1 MKLIWAEG
9 AQSDWEDIAR
19 YIAVNFGK
27 QAFDKFNTATD
38 EAEKQIKEFPNCGQL
53 VKSRKHKNLGLRFV
67 LLNDL
72 SKMIYHVDGDTI
84 IIDVIWDT
92 RQSPKRL
99 SDRLNSPEVK

>member
-38 EAEKQIKEFPNCGQL
+38 EAEKQIKEFPNCG
-53 VKSRKHKNLGLRFV
+53 R
-67 LLNDL
+67 
-72 SKMIYHVDGDTI
+72 
-84 IIDVIWDT
+84 
-92 RQSPKRL
+92 
-99 SDRLNSPEVK
+99 EVR